1 MVNRVMRESKSDTVA
16 ASLRALGGAPAGS
29 AAPAGAGVPGPE
41 DEAYPIRIA
50 RDGTW
55 FYQGSPIGR
64 QALVRLFASVLRRD
78 DAGDYWLITPAER
91 GRVTVDDAPFVAVE
105 LEVEGAPGRD
115 ATGGDVA
122 GADQRLRL
130 RTNLDE
136 WVDLGPDHPLRVDTD
151 PASGEPRPY
160 VRVRPGLEARVNRP
174 VFYHLVALAVPDATD
189 PDRLGVWSRGVFFP
203 LGSLDGGAAAA
214 AATGTEGGRA

>member
-16 ASLRALGGAPAGS
+16 ASLRALGGV
-29 AAPAGAGVPGPE
+29 PAGAGVPGPE

-64 QALVRLFASVLRRD
+64 QPLVRLFASVLRRD

-91 GRVTVDDAPFVAVE
+91 GRITVDDAPFVAVE
-105 LEVEGAPGRD
+105 LQVEGAPG
-115 ATGGDVA
+115 GE

-136 WVDLGPDHPLRVDTD
+136 WVEMGPDHPLRVDTD

-174 VFYHLVALAVPDATD
+174 VFYHLVSLAVPDAAD

-203 LGSLDGGAAAA
+203 LGSLGGGSPDGGR
-214 AATGTEGGRA
+214 T

>member
-1 MVNRVMRESKSDTVA
+1 MVNRVMSESKSDTVA
-16 ASLRALGGAPAGS
+16 ASLRALGGVPAGASAPAGL
-29 AAPAGAGVPGPE
+29 GVPGPE

-64 QALVRLFASVLRRD
+64 QPLVRLFASVLRRD

-91 GRVTVDDAPFVAVE
+91 GRITVDDAPFVAVE
-105 LEVEGAPGRD
+105 LEAEG
-115 ATGGDVA
+115 TGA
-122 GADQRLRL
+122 GGEPRLRL

-136 WVDLGPDHPLRVDTD
+136 WVEVGPDHPLRVDTD

-174 VFYHLVALAVPDATD
+174 VFYHLVSLAVPDAAD
-189 PDRLGVWSRGVFFP
+189 PDRLGVWSRGMFFP
-203 LGSLDGGAAAA
+203 LGSLDGAAPA
-214 AATGTEGGRA
+214 GGMPDGGRA